1 MSVAFDLQNGGE
13 LMKNPLSLEV
23 DVLPYQSIAF
33 SAENARVIDHGQQG
47 VSAVYMKQRWQNIN
61 SLGSH

>member
-1 MSVAFDLQNGGE
+1 
-13 LMKNPLSLEV
+13 MKNPV

>member
-23 DVLPYQSIAF
+23 DLPSYLISQ
-33 SAENARVIDHGQQG
+33 
-47 VSAVYMKQRWQNIN
+47 
-61 SLGSH
+61 

>member
-13 LMKNPLSLEV
+13 LMKNPV

-33 SAENARVIDHGQQG
+33 SAENARVIDHGQRG